1 MAKPHPTAEYL
12 LIQAGLAVAL
22 PLLGLAVALAFNVAG
37 LETLLQ
43 SSADRL
49 IMTLI
54 MAVGAVTTFAP
65 FIFTTAVLL
74 LAE

>member
-1 MAKPHPTAEYL
+1 M
-12 LIQAGLAVAL
+12 AL
-22 PLLGLAVALAFNVAG
+22 PLLGLAVALTFNVAG